1 MATRGAALCLL
12 AGLALA
18 GAACA
23 VPTVPPAQATSTPT
37 STVKSAS
44 AKLLP
49 TACADDAGWSA
60 PTAPRHVFGNTWF
73 VGTCEIAALLITSPQ
88 GHVLIDAATDE
99 AAPHIEAGIRAV
111 GFRVEDIRLILNT
124 HEHLDHAGGIG
135 RLQRDSGAEVLAR
148 GVAAE
153 VLTRGRSD
161 RRDPQFEVLDPF
173 PPVARVRAVSDG
185 EVVKLGEIAISNLP
199 MPGHTPGGSGWA
211 WRSCEGATCRD
222 IVFSDSL
229 TAISDDRYRYGDHP
243 EMVAAM
249 RRTFDTLAAQR
260 CDILITTH
268 TRSSDLLARLDG
280 RKPLV
285 DTGACKAYAAQG
297 RDGLAKRLAEE
308 RMRSTP

>member
-1 MATRGAALCLL
+1 MAMRGAASCLL
-12 AGLALA
+12 AALALT

-23 VPTVPPAQATSTPT
+23 GPPLQPAQA
-37 STVKSAS
+37 AS
-44 AKLLP
+44 QAPLP
-49 TACADDAGWSA
+49 TACAEGAGWSA

-73 VGTCEIAALLITSPQ
+73 VGTCEIAAVLVTSPQ

-99 AAPHIEAGIRAV
+99 AAPHIEAGIRAA
-111 GFRVEDIRLILNT
+111 GFKVEDIRLILNT
-124 HEHLDHAGGIG
+124 HEHLDHAGGIS

-153 VLTRGRSD
+153 VLAKGRSD

-173 PPVARVRAVSDG
+173 PPVARVRTVGDG
-185 EVVKLGEIAISNLP
+185 EVVKLGDLAITNLP

-211 WRSCEGATCRD
+211 WRSCEGTDCRD

-229 TAISDDRYRYGDHP
+229 TAISDDHYRYGDHP

-268 TRSSDLLARLDG
+268 TQSSDLLDRLDG
-280 RKPLV
+280 RQSLV
-285 DTGACKAYAAQG
+285 DASACRTYAAQG
-297 RDGLAKRLAEE
+297 REGLAARLAKE
-308 RMRSTP
+308 RTRSTP

>member
-12 AGLALA
+12 ACLALA

-23 VPTVPPAQATSTPT
+23 VATVPPAQATSTVT
-37 STVKSAS
+37 SAS